1 MLDNV
6 LCRKMVQV
14 FPGTML
20 RNYVIRMSTKE
31 IVTSTLNWFMD
42 VLVIDICDLLSK
54 TCCFCKKYI
63 SYKNIWKCNGE
74 MYACPKKLCTF

>member
-6 LCRKMVQV
+6 SCRKMVQV

-20 RNYVIRMSTKE
+20 RNFVIRMSTKE
-31 IVTSTLNWFMD
+31 IVTSTLNWSMD

-54 TCCFCKKYI
+54 NLFLQKIYF
-63 SYKNIWKCNGE
+63 
-74 MYACPKKLCTF
+74 L